1 MCRDTHILGYLSQTN
16 ENIRSHNNLCT
27 ETHSGPRLYRPS
39 SPGGECTGS
48 GTSLRHTERN
58 WRARDADTSHG
69 ITLSG
74 EKAGLRV
81 HSLRDSIHVKVSQRE
96 LVLVENRSVFARGCG
111 LVRGDVVILK
121 GEQEGVYM

>member
-1 MCRDTHILGYLSQTN
+1 MKTYVHITTCARKPIAAPG
-16 ENIRSHNNLCT
+16 CT
-27 ETHSGPRLYRPS
+27 GPAP
-39 SPGGECTGS
+39 PGASECTGS
-48 GTSLRHTERN
+48 GTSLRHMERN
-58 WRARDADTSHG
+58 CWRARDADTSHG

-121 GEQEGVYM
+121 GEQERVYM